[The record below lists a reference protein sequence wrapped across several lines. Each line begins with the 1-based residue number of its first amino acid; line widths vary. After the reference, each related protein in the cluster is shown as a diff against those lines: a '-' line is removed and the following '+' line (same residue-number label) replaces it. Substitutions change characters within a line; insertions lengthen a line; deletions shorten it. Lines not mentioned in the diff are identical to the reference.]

1 MMIILQDL
9 IVPVEQLKAN
19 SSSTDE
25 ALIYAANWGYQQ
37 AIKDIKDKEHF
48 KEDKPK

>member
-9 IVPVEQLKAN
+9 IVPVKQLKAN

-25 ALIYAANWGYQQ
+25 ALIHAANWGYQQ
-37 AIKDIKDKEHF
+37 AIEDKKHF
-48 KEDKPK
+48 KEDEPK